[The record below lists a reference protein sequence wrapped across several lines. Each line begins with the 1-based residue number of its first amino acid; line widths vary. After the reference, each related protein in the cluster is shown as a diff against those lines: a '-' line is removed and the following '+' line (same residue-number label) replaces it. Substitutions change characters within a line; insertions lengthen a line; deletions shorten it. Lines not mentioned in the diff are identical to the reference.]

1 MDAHALAL
9 SCMGAPASVSIRI
22 NPFKPVPAPA
32 DGVRV
37 PWNQYGYVLQSRP
50 QFTLDPLFH
59 AGCYYVQDSS
69 AMFVGHLFRRL
80 AKGAGLKV
88 LDLCAAPG
96 GKTTDLAASL
106 RLACGDNFLLVSN
119 EVMRQRAG
127 ILNDNVA
134 LWGDPNVVV
143 TSVDP
148 AAFARLGSFF
158 DVIVADV
165 PCSGEGMF
173 RKDPRAVEEWSP
185 ELVNLCASRQK
196 RILADAWP
204 SLKKG
209 GLLIYSTCTYNHFEN
224 ADNVKYIAEELGADI
239 VKDGCQFVPGLVPGE
254 GQFYAVL
261 RKTAPA
267 AKAPKKEKRSSSRY
281 SFIDGNMSVC
291 RSGRQ
296 ETVPCVFLQDRNS
309 EDIFLLPG
317 SKDLAS
323 RMKAVAE
330 SLSAFG
336 NYIKMLGCKIGQV
349 KGRKLVLDADLALN
363 CALIGSENAEI
374 SLSTA
379 GAGKLSCRI
388 HCAETDVQTALKF
401 LSRENIAPQPEWPQ
415 GYMLLKYQNLGLG
428 FVNNLGSRC
437 NNLYPLMR
445 RIRTYNPT

>member
-106 RLACGDNFLLVSN
+106 RLACGDDFLLVSN

-134 LWGDPNVVV
+134 VWGDPNVVV

-148 AAFARLGSFF
+148 AAFARLGSLF

-173 RKDPRAVEEWSP
+173 RKDSRAVEEWTP
-185 ELVNLCASRQK
+185 ELVKLCASRQK

-204 SLKKG
+204 SLRKG
-209 GLLIYSTCTYNHFEN
+209 GLLIYSTCTFEEVEN
-224 ADNVKYIAEELGADI
+224 DCNLEWAASELGGSI
-239 VKDGCQFVPGLVPGE
+239 VPPEDAPEGVRITRSGYMLVPGEVPGE
-254 GQFYAVL
+254 GQWAGALFKESEGGDL
-261 RKTAPA
+261 RGAISDLRPLRQGV
-267 AKAPKKEKRSSSRY
+267 KKGIQKGKD
-281 SFIDGNMSVC
+281 F
-291 RSGRQ
+291 
-296 ETVPCVFLQDRNS
+296 VP
-309 EDIFLLPG
+309 
-317 SKDLAS
+317 
-323 RMKAVAE
+323 
-330 SLSAFG
+330 
-336 NYIKMLGCKIGQV
+336 
-349 KGRKLVLDADLALN
+349 DADYAL
-363 CALIGSENAEI
+363 
-374 SLSTA
+374 SLDF
-379 GAGKLSCRI
+379 CRDDYPMV
-388 HCAETDVQTALKF
+388 EFDLQTALKF
-401 LSRENIAPQPEWPQ
+401 LHRDSFAIKDAPLGYLAVCYQ
-415 GYMLLKYQNLGLG
+415 GHPLG
-428 FVNNLGSRC
+428 FVKNLGNRC
-437 NNLYPLMR
+437 NNLLPAAR
-445 RIRTYNPT
+445 RIRMDV